1 MISKNEIKLI
11 RSLSL
16 KKYREREGLFIAEGE
31 KLVGEAV
38 SSGCKIRGIYRT
50 DDIGEENMRKITM
63 LSSPSPVL
71 AVVEIPQAKEP
82 QEIGKDK
89 LYIALD
95 NVKDPGNV
103 GTILRIA
110 DWFGIEAVYMSE
122 HCADIYNPKTV
133 QATMGAIFRVTTVK
147 CELEKLCDRF
157 LSAGADIFGTF
168 MDGENIYG
176 RKLPKGGLVIMG
188 SEADGISGPVA
199 GKTTS
204 RLAIPSFKSGKTSES
219 LNVAIAAAIVCS
231 EFRRM

>member
-110 DWFGIEAVYMSE
+110 DWFGIEAVY
-122 HCADIYNPKTV
+122 N
-133 QATMGAIFRVTTVK
+133 
-147 CELEKLCDRF
+147 
-157 LSAGADIFGTF
+157 
-168 MDGENIYG
+168 
-176 RKLPKGGLVIMG
+176 RKMR
-188 SEADGISGPVA
+188 A
-199 GKTTS
+199 GKAMRQIPLRRRGNIRHFHGRRKHLRQEAAQRGTGDNGKRS
-204 RLAIPSFKSGKTSES
+204 RWNIR
-219 LNVAIAAAIVCS
+219 
-231 EFRRM
+231 FRS